1 VPTGLVPSPEPDD
14 AFVGQSVV
22 EHHPL
27 SFRTVGV
34 FTAGGVVLA
43 VMTVV
48 LVIAHT

>member
-1 VPTGLVPSPEPDD
+1 VATRRWPSGGER
-14 AFVGQSVV
+14 
-22 EHHPL
+22 HPL

-48 LVIAHT
+48 LLIAKT